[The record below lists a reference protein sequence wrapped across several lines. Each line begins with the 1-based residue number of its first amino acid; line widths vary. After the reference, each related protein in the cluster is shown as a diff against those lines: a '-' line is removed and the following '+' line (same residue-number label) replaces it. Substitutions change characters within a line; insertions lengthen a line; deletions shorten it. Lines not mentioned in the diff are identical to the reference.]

1 VFSSIIA
8 EYMHHSS
15 VCSLF
20 INKDPVVIY
29 DKGRKAMVDTKAAHT
44 AGIASRPAAAQQM
57 MFCETMGDLVEQMGE
72 TCFYH
77 AKRSHLCQHRC
88 ASRAGACG

>member
-1 VFSSIIA
+1 
-8 EYMHHSS
+8 MHHSS

-20 INKDPVVIY
+20 INKDPGVIY
-29 DKGRKAMVDTKAAHT
+29 HKGRKAMVDTKAAHT

-57 MFCETMGDLVEQMGE
+57 MFCETMGDLVEQMEE

-77 AKRSHLCQHRC
+77 ANEAIYANTTALLVQGLVDEFGLSFK
-88 ASRAGACG
+88 